1 MASLT
6 GEGYWDSIVKAGLC
20 RIFVLK
26 VLHDTPLHGYGI
38 IQRIASMTDGFCTP
52 TEGGLYPILKEFE
65 LCGCA
70 TVSSQTVE
78 GRERY
83 GVPPGDP
90 ESLAS
95 AIVGLLGDPDQG
107 TDSIEQRQVAEG
119 QDHHG

>member
-6 GEGYWDSIVKAGLC
+6 GEGYWDSIVNAGLC

-38 IQRIASMTDGFCTP
+38 IQKITLMTNGFCTP

-65 LCGCA
+65 RCGCA

-78 GRERY
+78 GRARKVY
-83 GVPPGDP
+83 
-90 ESLAS
+90 SLTEKGEDALRAGLDVWET
-95 AIVGLLGDPDQG
+95 AIPHLIRVLRG
-107 TDSIEQRQVAEG
+107 A
-119 QDHHG
+119 